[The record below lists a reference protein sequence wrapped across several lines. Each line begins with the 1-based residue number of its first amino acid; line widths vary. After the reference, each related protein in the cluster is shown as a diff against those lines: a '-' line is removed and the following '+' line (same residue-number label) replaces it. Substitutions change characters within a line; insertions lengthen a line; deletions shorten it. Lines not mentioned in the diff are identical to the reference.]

1 MKPYFYIHTNASR
14 HIANRTDRSTA
25 WAHPCWSLVLWE
37 CMSGQSTCN
46 WLGLSVLSIPKGGF
60 PTVCCLVNPITTSIY
75 SNNKRHKSHEILVK
89 FQLNPIQL
97 HEFPIFAGEIPI
109 FLLVLS
115 REFSGMIHFI
125 TSNNHP
131 SNPQQPIHSLL
142 STSETLLTKNIELD
156 DGKIYRKPLYLMV
169 RTMVSG

>member
-1 MKPYFYIHTNASR
+1 M
-14 HIANRTDRSTA
+14 
-25 WAHPCWSLVLWE
+25 
-37 CMSGQSTCN
+37 
-46 WLGLSVLSIPKGGF
+46 
-60 PTVCCLVNPITTSIY
+60 PT
-75 SNNKRHKSHEILVK
+75 
-89 FQLNPIQL
+89 NPIQS

-156 DGKIYRKPLYLMV
+156 DGKIYRKPLYLMGK
-169 RTMVSG
+169 TMVSG